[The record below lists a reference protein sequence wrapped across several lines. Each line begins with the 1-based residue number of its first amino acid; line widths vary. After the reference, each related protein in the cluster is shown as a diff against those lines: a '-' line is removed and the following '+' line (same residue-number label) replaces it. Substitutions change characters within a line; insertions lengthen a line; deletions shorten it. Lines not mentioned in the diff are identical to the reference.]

1 MAQPSQQ
8 LALLIDFENLL
19 ASLDS
24 ENNITFIP
32 ELITTLEN
40 RFGKVAFRKA
50 YADWSNAKLRKAAN
64 ELQRNGVE
72 MQHVVRSHNKNLV
85 ESLLAL
91 QAMYTVALYPNLTG
105 VVLASG
111 DADYLA
117 LVNQLKTR
125 GLSIIGVGADGNA
138 NSSWNRCCDEYLVCN
153 SSSTASPEKKSSP
166 KTAVA
171 ATIPSPE
178 KNTIIA
184 TLKELIPVNGI
195 LLPELEAKLKES
207 HPDFSPENFHFRNL
221 PEFLQSLGNTFKIA
235 DTDEGII
242 VSSQAGR
249 NASPYSLQELQSFS
263 FEDYMQA
270 TRWYIVDG
278 NIRDRV
284 LHNIYALFE
293 DNGRVLTNEELH
305 NLVDPDHI
313 VEERPWYG
321 TIFSLVYGA
330 CLWEN
335 PDDSSIP
342 LPRRRLSLFRTVKS
356 EEEFL
361 IRYYTSLFHKA
372 YTERPGLTAQM
383 CAELMHPDE
392 VEAHIP
398 LYEQVLEELSRRH

>member
-1 MAQPSQQ
+1 MVQQSKQ
-8 LALLIDFENLL
+8 LALLIDFENLFS
-19 ASLDS
+19 SLDS
-24 ENNITFIP
+24 ESNITFIP
-32 ELITTLEN
+32 ELIATLES

-50 YADWSNAKLRKAAN
+50 YADWSNAKLRKAAT

-72 MQHVVRSHNKNLV
+72 MQHVVRGQNKNLT

-91 QAMYTVALYPNLTG
+91 QAMYTVAVYPNLTG
-105 VVLASG
+105 VVIVSG
-111 DADYLA
+111 DGDYLA

-125 GLSIIGVGADGNA
+125 GLSVIGVGADGNA
-138 NSSWNRCCDEYLVCN
+138 NSSWSRNCDEYLVCN
-153 SSSTASPEKKSSP
+153 AAAPAPAEKKSSN
-166 KTAVA
+166 KAAA
-171 ATIPSPE
+171 ATIPASE
-178 KNTIIA
+178 KNQIIS

-195 LLPELEAKLKES
+195 LLPDLEDKLKEN
-207 HPDFSPENFHFRNL
+207 HPDFAPENYHFRDL
-221 PEFLQSLGNTFKIA
+221 SEFLQSLGNAFKIA
-235 DTDEGII
+235 ETDEGII

-249 NASPYSLQELQSFS
+249 NASPYTLQELQSFT
-263 FEDYMQA
+263 FEEYMQA

-293 DNGRVLTNEELH
+293 ESGRVLTNEELH

-372 YTERPGLTAQM
+372 YTERPELTARM
-383 CAELMHPDE
+383 CAELMHPED

-398 LYEQVLEELSRRH
+398 LYEQVLEELSHRH

>member
-1 MAQPSQQ
+1 MAQKSQQ
-8 LALLIDFENLL
+8 LALLVDFENLL

-24 ENNITFIP
+24 ESNISFIP
-32 ELITTLEN
+32 ELIATLEN

-50 YADWSNAKLRKAAN
+50 YADWNNAKLRKAAN

-72 MQHVVRSHNKNLV
+72 MQHVVRGHNKNLV
-85 ESLLAL
+85 ENLLAL

-117 LVNQLKTR
+117 LVNQLKSR
-125 GLSIIGVGADGNA
+125 GLCIIGVGADGNA

-153 SSSTASPEKKSSP
+153 TSSANPEKKSP
-166 KTAVA
+166 AKATP
-171 ATIPSPE
+171 ATIPAPE
-178 KNTIIA
+178 KNAIITA
-184 TLKELIPVNGI
+184 LKELIPVNGI
-195 LLPELEAKLKES
+195 LLPDLESKLKES
-207 HPDFSPENFHFRNL
+207 HPDFSTENFHFRNL
-221 PEFLQSLGNTFKIA
+221 PEFLQSLGNMFKIA

-242 VSSQAGR
+242 ISSQGGR
-249 NASPYSLQELQSFS
+249 NASPYTLQELQSFS

-293 DNGRVLTNEELH
+293 ENGRVLTNEELH

-383 CAELMHPDE
+383 CAVLMHPDD

>member
-1 MAQPSQQ
+1 MVQRSQQ

-19 ASLDS
+19 TCLDS

-32 ELITTLEN
+32 ELIATLES
-40 RFGKVAFRKA
+40 RLGKVAFRKA
-50 YADWSNAKLRKAAN
+50 YADWSNNKLRKAAA

-72 MQHVVRSHNKNLV
+72 MHHLVRSHNKTLAEN
-85 ESLLAL
+85 LLAL
-91 QAMYTVALYPNLTG
+91 QAMHTDAMYPNLSG
-105 VVLASG
+105 VVIATG
-111 DADYLA
+111 EADYLA
-117 LVNQLKTR
+117 LVNQLKAR
-125 GLSIIGVGADGNA
+125 GLSVIGVGSDGNA
-138 NSSWNRCCDEYLVCN
+138 NNSWNRCCDEYIACN
-153 SSSTASPEKKSSP
+153 NAPASGKTSSGKTSSP
-166 KTAVA
+166 
-171 ATIPSPE
+171 PSPE
-178 KNTIIA
+178 KNAIVA
-184 TLKELIPVNGI
+184 TLKETIPVNGI
-195 LLPELEAKLKES
+195 LLSELEDKLKES
-207 HPDFSPENFHFRNL
+207 NPDFSPENFNFRSL
-221 PEFLQSLGNTFKIA
+221 PEFIQSLGNMFKVA
-235 DTDEGII
+235 DSEDGIVI
-242 VSSQAGR
+242 SSQGGR

-293 DNGRVLTNEELH
+293 ENGRVLTNEELH

-383 CAELMHPDE
+383 CAELMHPDD

-398 LYEQVLEELSRRH
+398 LYEQVLEELSHRH

>member
-1 MAQPSQQ
+1 MVQQSQQ

-24 ENNITFIP
+24 ESNITFIP
-32 ELITTLEN
+32 ELIATLES
-40 RFGKVAFRKA
+40 RFGKVALRKA

-72 MQHVVRSHNKNLV
+72 MQHVVRGHNKNLV

-117 LVNQLKTR
+117 LVNQLKAR
-125 GLSIIGVGADGNA
+125 GLNIIGVGADGNA
-138 NSSWNRCCDEYLVCN
+138 NSSWNRHCNEYLVCN
-153 SSSTASPEKKSSP
+153 TSPAPVEKRSAP
-166 KTAVA
+166 KTAA
-171 ATIPSPE
+171 AIPAPE
-178 KNTIIA
+178 KNAIIA
-184 TLKELIPVNGI
+184 ALKELIPVNGI
-195 LLPELEAKLKES
+195 LLPDLEAKLKES
-207 HPDFSPENFHFRNL
+207 NPDFTPENFHFRGL
-221 PEFLQSLGNTFKIA
+221 PEFLQSLGNMFKIA
-235 DTDEGII
+235 DTDEGMII
-242 VSSQAGR
+242 SSQAGR
-249 NASPYSLQELQSFS
+249 NASPYTLQELQSFS

-293 DNGRVLTNEELH
+293 ENGRVLTNEELH

-372 YTERPGLTAQM
+372 YTERPGLTAQI
-383 CAELMHPDE
+383 CAELMHPDD